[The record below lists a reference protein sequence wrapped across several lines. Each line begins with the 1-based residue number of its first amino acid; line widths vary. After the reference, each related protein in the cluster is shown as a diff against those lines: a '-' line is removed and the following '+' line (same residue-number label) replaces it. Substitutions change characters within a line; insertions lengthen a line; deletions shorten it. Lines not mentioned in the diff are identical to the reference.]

1 MTEGA
6 SAFRAAGWVRQTE
19 SGIMRALASYR
30 EALLVAVRS
39 VFSSKLRS
47 FLTLL
52 GVILATATLIVVM
65 SMVHG
70 MDVYVGQQVSDMG
83 TDGFQVQRIPL
94 LGDFDPKRMIE
105 LDRRNPKLTLDEYQ
119 YLKSQLT
126 LVREIG
132 MAAETNVSVHYH
144 GQVMD
149 GVGMT
154 GVTAN
159 MAAISDLGVTA
170 GRFITDFDDQRH
182 TNVVFIGEDVRTR
195 YFRDTDPIGKTI
207 MLNGKAF
214 QVIGVSDKKGST
226 FGQSQDNF
234 VMIPRGTFLK
244 VFGTHT
250 DVSFHALALDHD
262 RLEDAQDEVRVLLR
276 AHRKLRPNQEDD
288 FGLLSSSSLVALW
301 DRITKTLATMAVGI
315 VSVFMVVGGVVIMNI
330 MLSVVTE
337 RTYEIG
343 IRKAV
348 GARKGD
354 IMRQFLIE
362 SSMLSATGGLM
373 GVVLAWIVAV
383 TVRSLTPMP
392 MAVPA
397 SAVVVGV
404 GVSALVGLFF
414 GVYPASRAAKLD
426 PIHALR
432 WER

>member
-1 MTEGA
+1 
-6 SAFRAAGWVRQTE
+6 
-19 SGIMRALASYR
+19 MRALASYR
-30 EALLVAVRS
+30 EAMLVAVRS

-52 GVILATATLIVVM
+52 GVILATTTLIVVM

-94 LGDFDPKRMIE
+94 LGDFDPKKL
-105 LDRRNPKLTLDEYQ
+105 LDLERKNPKLTLEEFQ

-126 LVREIG
+126 LVREFG
-132 MAAETNVSVHYH
+132 MSAAQGVSVHYR

-182 TNVVFIGEDVRTR
+182 TNVAFIGNDVRER
-195 YFRDTDPIGKTI
+195 YFRDSDAIGKTI
-207 MLNGKAF
+207 MLNGKPF
-214 QVIGVSDKKGST
+214 EVIGVSDKKGSA
-226 FGQSQDNF
+226 FGFSQDNF
-234 VMIPRGTFLK
+234 VMIPLGTFFK
-244 VFGTHT
+244 VFGAHSEA
-250 DVSFHALALDHD
+250 SFSALALDHEHLD
-262 RLEDAQDEVRVLLR
+262 DAQDEVRVLLR
-276 AHRKLRPNQEDD
+276 AHRKLRPNQEDN

-330 MLSVVTE
+330 MLAVVTE

-348 GARKGD
+348 GARNGD

-362 SSMLSATGGLM
+362 SSLLSATGGLM
-373 GVVLAWIVAV
+373 GVLLAWLLTVLVRAV
-383 TVRSLTPMP
+383 TPMP
-392 MAVPA
+392 MAVPP

-414 GVYPASRAAKLD
+414 GVYPAQRAAKLD

>member
-1 MTEGA
+1 
-6 SAFRAAGWVRQTE
+6 
-19 SGIMRALASYR
+19 MRALASYR
-30 EALLVAVRS
+30 EAMLVAVRS

-52 GVILATATLIVVM
+52 GVILATTTLIVVM

-70 MDVYVGQQVSDMG
+70 MDVYVAQQVSDMG

-94 LGDFDPKRMIE
+94 LGDFDPKKIIE
-105 LDRRNPKLTLDEYQ
+105 LDRRNPRLTLDEYQ

-126 LVREIG
+126 LVREFG
-132 MAAETNVSVHYH
+132 MTTDRNVSVHFR

-149 GVGMT
+149 GVDMT
-154 GVTAN
+154 GATSN

-170 GRFITDFDDQRH
+170 GRFLTDYDDQRH
-182 TNVVFIGEDVRTR
+182 TNVVFIGNDIRERF
-195 YFRDTDPIGKTI
+195 FRDADAVGKTI
-207 MLNGKAF
+207 TLDGKPF
-214 QVIGVSDKKGST
+214 SIIGVSDKKGSA
-226 FGQSQDNF
+226 FGFSEDNF
-234 VMIPRGTFLK
+234 VMIPLGTFFK
-244 VFGTHT
+244 VFGTHS
-250 DVSFHALALDHD
+250 DASFHALALDHEHID
-262 RLEDAQDEVRVLLR
+262 DAQDEVRVLLR
-276 AHRKLRPNQEDD
+276 AHRKLRPNQEDN
-288 FGLLSSSSLVALW
+288 FGMLASSSLVALW
-301 DRITKTLATMAVGI
+301 DRITKTLSIMAVGI

-330 MLSVVTE
+330 MLAVVTE

-362 SSMLSATGGLM
+362 SSLLAATGGMM
-373 GVVLAWIVAV
+373 GVGLAWMV
-383 TVRSLTPMP
+383 TFVVRSLTSMP

-397 SAVVVGV
+397 SAVAVGV
-404 GVSALVGLFF
+404 GISALVGLFF
-414 GVYPASRAAKLD
+414 GVYPALRAARLD

>member
-1 MTEGA
+1 
-6 SAFRAAGWVRQTE
+6 
-19 SGIMRALASYR
+19 MRAFASYR
-30 EALLVAVRS
+30 EAMLVAVRS

-52 GVILATATLIVVM
+52 GVILATTTLIVVM

-94 LGDFDPKRMIE
+94 LGDFDPKKLIE
-105 LDRRNPKLTLDEYQ
+105 LDRRNPKLTLEEFQ

-126 LVREIG
+126 LVREFG
-132 MAAETNVSVHYH
+132 MSAEQSVSAHYR

-154 GVTAN
+154 GVTSN

-170 GRFITDFDDQRH
+170 GRFLTDFDDQRH
-182 TNVVFIGEDVRTR
+182 TNVAFIGNDVRER
-195 YFRDTDPIGKTI
+195 FFRDSDAIGKTI
-207 MLNGKAF
+207 MLNGKPF
-214 QVIGVSDKKGST
+214 EVIGVSDKKGSV
-226 FGQSQDNF
+226 FGFSQDNF
-234 VMIPRGTFLK
+234 VMIPLGTFFK
-244 VFGTHT
+244 VFGTHQEG
-250 DVSFHALALDHD
+250 SFHALALDHD
-262 RLEDAQDEVRVLLR
+262 HLDDAQDEVRVLLR
-276 AHRKLRPNQEDD
+276 AHRKLRPNQEDN

-330 MLSVVTE
+330 MLAVVTE

-348 GARKGD
+348 GARNGD

-362 SSMLSATGGLM
+362 SSLLSATGGLM
-373 GVVLAWIVAV
+373 GVALAWLLTVV
-383 TVRSLTPMP
+383 VRSVTPMP
-392 MAVPA
+392 MAVPP

-404 GVSALVGLFF
+404 GISALVGLFF
-414 GVYPASRAAKLD
+414 GVYPAHRAAKLD